1 MQTSDI
7 VGHTL
12 TRKARAQR
20 VTTMQKFCMGIMGAI
35 VLGSFVMLC
44 LQETRVIESD
54 SLVFSH
60 ILFSTLSAI
69 LGYLFGSNMKISMSG
84 GEA

>member
-1 MQTSDI
+1 MQTVNI

-12 TRKARAQR
+12 TRKVSVQR
-20 VTTMQKFCMGIMGAI
+20 VTPMQKFCMVVMGSI

-54 SLVFSH
+54 SFVFSH

>member
-1 MQTSDI
+1 
-7 VGHTL
+7 
-12 TRKARAQR
+12 
-20 VTTMQKFCMGIMGAI
+20 MQKFCMGIMGAI